1 MAYTTGQKIEFLG
14 AALSGQVPQFQQ
26 QMEQLDEKR
35 MEAMY
40 KDAGAAYQL
49 LGNNDYQGIIN
60 LANDRLGLLQ
70 RLPGSDPSDTMQVL
84 QLAQG
89 AAAGNSQSLSQL
101 TQVLKSANQQG
112 LARGYYAAPAG
123 PERIIV
129 GENQTVMEV
138 GTDGELRQVATGAP
152 KQKSPTTEIGKLD
165 YDLLN
170 ENITQAQYDAQIT
183 QIERAENRVIS
194 EDESRLRK
202 EFNAI
207 PQVKSF
213 SDQSQ
218 AYGRIIASAESPSA
232 AGDLA
237 LIFNYMKV
245 LDPGSTVREGEFA
258 NAQNAGSVPA
268 RLGALYNNVV
278 DGQRLTV
285 EQRQDFVDR
294 GGRLYKDA
302 ETGFMKRYNQYSDL
316 AILQKLPFKNVVTDY
331 RYTLDPNVLRVT
343 NQSVT
348 DGMQFNNE
356 EEVNQFAITTP
367 IPDGE
372 IVYVGGQPFTWV
384 NE

>member
-89 AAAGNSQSLSQL
+89 AAAGNDQSLSQL
-101 TQVLKSANQQG
+101 RQVLESANQQG
-112 LARGYYAAPAG
+112 LARGYYAAPA
-123 PERIIV
+123 PRERV
-129 GENQTVMEV
+129 VLGENEDMYEV
-138 GTDGELRQVATGAP
+138 QADGSLKIIGSGAP

-183 QIERAENRVIS
+183 QIELAENRVIS

-218 AYGRIIASAESPSA
+218 AYGRIIASADLPSA

-268 RLGALYNNVV
+268 RLGAFYNNVV

-302 ETGFMKRYNQYSDL
+302 ETGFMKRYNQYSEL
-316 AILQKLPFKNVVTDY
+316 ATLQKLPFKNVVTDY
-331 RYTLDPNVLRVT
+331 RYTLDPNVLKVT

>member
-70 RLPGSDPSDTMQVL
+70 RLPGSDPADTMQVL

-112 LARGYYAAPAG
+112 LARGYYTAPA
-123 PERIIV
+123 PRERV
-129 GENQTVMEV
+129 VLGENEDMYEV
-138 GTDGELRQVATGAP
+138 QADGSLKIIGSGAP

-183 QIERAENRVIS
+183 QIELAENRVIS

-218 AYGRIIASAESPSA
+218 AYGRIIASADLPSA

-268 RLGALYNNVV
+268 RLGAFYNNVV

-302 ETGFMKRYNQYSDL
+302 ETGFMKRYNQYSEL
-316 AILQKLPFKNVVTDY
+316 ATLQKLPFKNVVTDY
-331 RYTLDPNVLRVT
+331 RYTLDPNVLKVT